1 MGRRADSDAALAQ
14 LTRDAADRMAAQIAY
29 VHAYRGE
36 NDQAFDWLERAY
48 RQKDTGLPYI
58 KEYPLLL
65 KRIEGDPRYK
75 AFLHK
80 MNLPE

>member
-1 MGRRADSDAALAQ
+1 
-14 LTRDAADRMAAQIAY
+14 MAAQIAY

-36 NDQAFDWLERAY
+36 NEQAFDWLERAY